1 MMRKI
6 HPRRKL
12 EELKRLIEET
22 LSAIGISVEDWVR
35 DVGGLGVRDNPWVYE
50 GMIHNDSS

>member
-35 DVGGLGVRDNPWVYE
+35 DVGGLGARDNPWVYE

>member
-12 EELKRLIEET
+12 EESKRLIEET
-22 LSAIGISVEDWVR
+22 LSAISISVEDWVR
-35 DVGGLGVRDNPWVYE
+35 DVGESRCE
-50 GMIHNDSS
+50 R